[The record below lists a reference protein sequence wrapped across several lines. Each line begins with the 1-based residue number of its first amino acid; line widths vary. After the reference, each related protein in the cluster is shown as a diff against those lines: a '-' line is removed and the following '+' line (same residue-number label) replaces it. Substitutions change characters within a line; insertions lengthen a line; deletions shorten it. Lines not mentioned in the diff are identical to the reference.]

1 MAGLYRRVPR
11 PIRRRVAL
19 MLRALG
25 GRMRSVGGTLYVRY
39 EWAVDAPSRPPVV
52 PTTSGARPVW
62 VEVGASQGGSLNEAP
77 ADAIVYAFEPNTLLL
92 PDLLRAR
99 PGVTV
104 VAAAVTNTD
113 GMATFHFASDPAAGS
128 LRPIDAPY
136 VERFLAAEAYEETH
150 ASPVPTV
157 RLDTFMR
164 ASGLDRIDFLSVD
177 AQGADLSVLESLGD
191 RITDIRRIR
200 VEAYLPGGSQYVNAD
215 NARDTVVAYLVERGF
230 TLVNEHPIVFGTYVD
245 LIFENTRA

>member
-19 MLRALG
+19 LLRSLG
-25 GRMRSVGGTLYVRY
+25 ARMRSVGGTLYVRY
-39 EWAVDAPSRPPVV
+39 EWAVDAPARHAATPV
-52 PTTSGARPVW
+52 PTNSRPVW

-92 PDLLRAR
+92 PDLMRAR
-99 PGVTV
+99 SGVIV
-104 VAAAVTNTD
+104 VAAAVTSTD

-191 RITDIRRIR
+191 RITDVQRIR
-200 VEAYLPGGSQYVNAD
+200 VEAYLPGGSQYVDAD
-215 NARDTVVAYLVERGF
+215 NDRDTVIAYLSDRGF
-230 TLVNEHPIVFGTYVD
+230 TLVEEHPIVFDTYVD
-245 LIFENTRA
+245 LLFENTRA